1 MDSTQKNERSEKEW
15 NILFQSIYSK
25 YYKKLCVFASSIIYN
40 EDEAEEIVQRVIFK
54 LWEQRDNYETIANIQ
69 SYLFRSVKNH
79 CLNAIS
85 HAKIEERYRTESW
98 VELKNMEIKAL
109 DENFQE
115 EKEASLRKAIEDL
128 PERCQNVLKMSK
140 YEGFKNKE
148 IADQLNISVKAVE
161 ANITRAFSILRK
173 TLLGKDF
180 DE

>member
-1 MDSTQKNERSEKEW
+1 M
-15 NILFQSIYSK
+15 
-25 YYKKLCVFASSIIYN
+25 
-40 EDEAEEIVQRVIFK
+40 
-54 LWEQRDNYETIANIQ
+54 TIW
-69 SYLFRSVKNH
+69 
-79 CLNAIS
+79 
-85 HAKIEERYRTESW
+85 SW
-98 VELKNMEIKAL
+98 TC
-109 DENFQE
+109 
-115 EKEASLRKAIEDL
+115 LRKAIEDL